1 MQILPCQNLQQP
13 DTDLCHSFVPEYK
26 YAYCVSRAFGL
37 TRLFFRQE
45 ISNVRRGPPPAAKEE
60 VEKLS
65 ITVVTSSVL
74 ARLGEDT
81 HCAVCREPLVLG
93 DNMQEMPCQHP
104 YHLECLRPWLV
115 RFWPPSCILVTNPFM
130 FASTT
135 RLTFGA
141 DSSAELDTHT
151 VPSVL
156 FWADY
161 FCRRT
166 TTLAQYVAMS
176 YEPMT
181 RTTSIRNN

>member
-104 YHLECLRPWLV
+104 YHLECLRPWLENHN
-115 RFWPPSCILVTNPFM
+115 SCPICRYELRTDDEDYEHQKQLSYN
-130 FASTT
+130 
-135 RLTFGA
+135 
-141 DSSAELDTHT
+141 AELQ
-151 VPSVL
+151 
-156 FWADY
+156 
-161 FCRRT
+161 RR
-166 TTLAQYVAMS
+166 LNCS
-176 YEPMT
+176 
-181 RTTSIRNN
+181 